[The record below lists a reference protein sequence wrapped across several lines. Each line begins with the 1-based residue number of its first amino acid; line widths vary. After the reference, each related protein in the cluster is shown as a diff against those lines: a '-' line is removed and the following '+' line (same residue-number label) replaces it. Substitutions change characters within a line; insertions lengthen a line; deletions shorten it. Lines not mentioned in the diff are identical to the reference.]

1 MTSIRFTQPPIA
13 GARARAMTA
22 EDEHIRAEAKVRNLN
37 RATESYALEDVYTD
51 TFRPYVSFDPG
62 RGDVGIV
69 LESEEDGTTI
79 ATLWCGFIEA
89 QGFVAPGVPEIVA
102 NVDPQ
107 WQGKGI
113 GGWLLAAAIDHG
125 RTHGWPGISLFIEPD
140 NPARRLYARHDF
152 ITQDTDGVML
162 RTLSPLI
169 RAMAV
174 YCGSSDGARPEY
186 LEAAR
191 MLGRSLA
198 ERNITMVYGGARVGL
213 MGACADACLE
223 AGGEV
228 IGVMPGSLADLELA
242 HPGLSRLEIVDDIM
256 QRKGRMEELADAFV
270 ALPGGMGTLEELTEV
285 LVRQQ
290 IGPYT
295 GPVALFNVEGYWEPL
310 LSALRVMGEE
320 GFIWEKYLDAI
331 VIADDIEGLF
341 EGYKNWANP
350 GLKWRVGGLAKF

>member
-1 MTSIRFTQPPIA
+1 
-13 GARARAMTA
+13 
-22 EDEHIRAEAKVRNLN
+22 
-37 RATESYALEDVYTD
+37 
-51 TFRPYVSFDPG
+51 
-62 RGDVGIV
+62 
-69 LESEEDGTTI
+69 
-79 ATLWCGFIEA
+79 
-89 QGFVAPGVPEIVA
+89 
-102 NVDPQ
+102 
-107 WQGKGI
+107 
-113 GGWLLAAAIDHG
+113 
-125 RTHGWPGISLFIEPD
+125 
-140 NPARRLYARHDF
+140 
-152 ITQDTDGVML
+152 
-162 RTLSPLI
+162 
-169 RAMAV
+169 
-174 YCGSSDGARPEY
+174 
-186 LEAAR
+186 
-191 MLGRSLA
+191 
-198 ERNITMVYGGARVGL
+198 MVYGGARVGL

-350 GLKWRVGGLAKF
+350 QEHHRQPGRHSWQTGNRHQHPNALQHRRRLHHRRPALH